1 MGSGTTALAAE
12 ILNREWI
19 GAEISSQYCK
29 MAQKR
34 VVTHFQCNSA
44 NKIKP
49 RDFNLGG

>member
-1 MGSGTTALAAE
+1 MKVTDKLAAE

-34 VVTHFQCNSA
+34 
-44 NKIKP
+44 IK
-49 RDFNLGG
+49 DYEKTKLI